1 MATNLKVLQVIPKL
15 GYGGAETG
23 CFDIA
28 HYLPEN
34 NCKSFIVTS
43 GGELLK
49 FVDRKK
55 VKIFKLPVQS
65 KNPLLIFINSIIL
78 IGIILLNNISIV
90 HARSRAPAWSCLFAS
105 KLTGRKFVTTF
116 HGTYNFKSNLKKLYN
131 SVMVRSDLIIAGSN
145 FIFSHIKENY
155 SRYLNNKKKFL
166 VIFRGINFD
175 YFYSSTT
182 LESDEKKLLK
192 QWDIEKDKKIILLPG
207 RLSSWKGQE
216 VFIEAINLINIEIGY
231 EAFYAVILGSD
242 QGRELY
248 KKKLIRLSEQY
259 RMSKQI
265 RFIDHCK
272 NMALAYKVSDI
283 IVSASNEPEAF
294 GRVSVEAQSMGKPI
308 IASNIGGSNETIIN
322 EKTGFLFESNNAK
335 SLSKQ
340 ILRVLNMDETSLKMI
355 GIEAR
360 KNATQRFNVEKMCF
374 STYSEYKRLLN

>member
-1 MATNLKVLQVIPKL
+1 MTK
-15 GYGGAETG
+15 
-23 CFDIA
+23 
-28 HYLPEN
+28 
-34 NCKSFIVTS
+34 
-43 GGELLK
+43 
-49 FVDRKK
+49 
-55 VKIFKLPVQS
+55 
-65 KNPLLIFINSIIL
+65 
-78 IGIILLNNISIV
+78 
-90 HARSRAPAWSCLFAS
+90 
-105 KLTGRKFVTTF
+105 
-116 HGTYNFKSNLKKLYN
+116 
-131 SVMVRSDLIIAGSN
+131 
-145 FIFSHIKENY
+145 
-155 SRYLNNKKKFL
+155 
-166 VIFRGINFD
+166 
-175 YFYSSTT
+175 
-182 LESDEKKLLK
+182 KKLLK

-207 RLSSWKGQE
+207 RLTSWKGQE

-340 ILRVLNMDETSLKMI
+340 ILRAVSYTHLTLPTICS
-355 GIEAR
+355 
-360 KNATQRFNVEKMCF
+360 V
-374 STYSEYKRLLN
+374 